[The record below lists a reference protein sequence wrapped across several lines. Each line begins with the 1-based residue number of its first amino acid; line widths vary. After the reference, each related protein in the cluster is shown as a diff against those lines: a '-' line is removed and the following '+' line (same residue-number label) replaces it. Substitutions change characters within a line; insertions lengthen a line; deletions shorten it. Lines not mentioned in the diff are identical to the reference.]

1 MVFMHLLRYVLEKPN
16 MKPWNKFDVKDY
28 KLNVRA
34 VTRYTCLDEQIIQA
48 SSLFKK
54 LPDKLGGGSDPSELA
69 RIKRRCNNIYTSENE
84 TESPL
89 KKRFVVGDI
98 SSDEEE
104 FQMQEGQMKE
114 GQMQEDQ
121 MQEDQMQEGQIQEGQ
136 MQESQI
142 QID

>member
-1 MVFMHLLRYVLEKPN
+1 MFELSLVIPVLK
-16 MKPWNKFDVKDY
+16 
-28 KLNVRA
+28 
-34 VTRYTCLDEQIIQA
+34 QA
-48 SSLFKK
+48 PCSRSFRTA
-54 LPDKLGGGSDPSELA
+54 KLGGGSDPSELA

-89 KKRFVVGDI
+89 KKRFVVGDL